1 MSDKDYGSIV
11 SRRTGELARNRP
23 GAGAILDRM
32 VGDAA
37 EARRRLQEAARRRI
51 GDYEFREPD
60 YTQVLIW
67 AEAVGMSPEELV
79 AELDFDLDVSDGAM
93 VPLPHFFL
101 AGIFLKGLIWICRV
115 CRN

>member
-37 EARRRLQEAARRRI
+37 EARRRRQEAARHRI
-51 GDYEFREPD
+51 GDYEFRESD
-60 YTQVLIW
+60 YGQRLRPRRLG
-67 AEAVGMSPEELV
+67 VGVARRPEHRDEHL
-79 AELDFDLDVSDGAM
+79 
-93 VPLPHFFL
+93 
-101 AGIFLKGLIWICRV
+101 R
-115 CRN
+115 

>member
-1 MSDKDYGSIV
+1 MNDKDYRSIV
-11 SRRTGELARNRP
+11 SRRTGDLARNRP

-37 EARRRLQEAARRRI
+37 AARRRRQEAARRRI

-79 AELDFDLDVSDGAM
+79 AERGFDLDVSDGAITELFLDWDFLEGVDLDLSS
-93 VPLPHFFL
+93 VPKL
-101 AGIFLKGLIWICRV
+101 
-115 CRN
+115 